1 MGIQKRV
8 MKVVDCAISVRPLR
22 RAVSPRRGSPTATR
36 TLELQGQSP
45 PGLRTPNYNVCL
57 RELGQAARPISTGLL
72 RALQRFH
79 IQPINLVVFKGPLV
93 PCGRD
98 T

>member
-1 MGIQKRV
+1 MFIVFGAPGPQKPETECIVAR
-8 MKVVDCAISVRPLR
+8 LR
-22 RAVSPRRGSPTATR
+22 A
-36 TLELQGQSP
+36 LL
-45 PGLRTPNYNVCL
+45 NVCL
-57 RELGQAARPISTGLL
+57 SGYGQAARPISTGLL

-79 IQPINLVVFKGPLV
+79 IQPINLVVYKGPLV